1 MKTKANKSL
10 LITFVIVVVLFLFF
24 GGLGMTGG
32 ILNGGMHG
40 RMNEI
45 GWTGERGW
53 VWFPTLITLILSV
66 VLGWI
71 LFKKKI
77 KKIRIYF
84 KEII

>member
-1 MKTKANKSL
+1 MKRKANRSL
-10 LITFVIVVVLFLFF
+10 VIAFVAVVVLFLFF

-32 ILNGGMHG
+32 IMNGGMHG

-45 GWTGERGW
+45 GWTGDRGW

-71 LFKKKI
+71 LFKKKNKSSSDI
-77 KKIRIYF
+77 F
-84 KEII
+84 

>member
-1 MKTKANKSL
+1 MKRKANKFL
-10 LITFVIVVVLFLFF
+10 VAAFVVVVVLFLFF
-24 GGLGMTGG
+24 GGWGMSGG
-32 ILNGGMHG
+32 IMNGGMHG

-71 LFKKKI
+71 LFKKKN
-77 KKIRIYF
+77 KKGSDIF
-84 KEII
+84 

>member
-71 LFKKKI
+71 LFKKKN
-77 KKIRIYF
+77 KKNSDIF
-84 KEII
+84 